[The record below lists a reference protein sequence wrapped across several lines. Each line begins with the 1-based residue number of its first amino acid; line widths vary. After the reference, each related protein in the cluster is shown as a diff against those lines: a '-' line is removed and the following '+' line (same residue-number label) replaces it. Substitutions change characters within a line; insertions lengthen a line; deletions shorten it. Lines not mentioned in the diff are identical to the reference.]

1 MTDIS
6 KQKFLISSGGGTT
19 TEDTTFTV
27 ACCAFE
33 LYVIPWRLF
42 SLSHLFNTT
51 SEQHKTYPKLE
62 RRSLLVLSTLMKE
75 SYNKNAD

>member
-1 MTDIS
+1 MTHIS

-19 TEDTTFTV
+19 NEGTTFTV
-27 ACCAFE
+27 AFHAFK
-33 LYVIPWRLF
+33 LYVIPWRLL

-62 RRSLLVLSTLMKE
+62 RGSLLVLSTLMKE
-75 SYNKNAD
+75 SYNENAD